1 MGFVKGVA
9 WGDFNNDVRPD
20 LYVSVKGGRNHLF
33 RNDGARN
40 PKHPAL
46 EQWNFTDVTE
56 QAGVAEQRETFATWF
71 FDFDND
77 GWPDIFVS
85 GYSASSMQDVGAFEL
100 GKPFHAE
107 LPCLYRNNHDGT
119 FTDVSRAMHLDRVIL
134 AMGADFGDLDNDGW
148 LDIYLGTGEPSYQAL
163 LPNRMFRNNAGKSF
177 QDVTTSGGFGHLQK
191 GHGIAI
197 GDIENDGNEDVFA
210 KMGGAFPGDV
220 YQSALFRNPGH
231 GNHWITLVLE
241 GVKSNRA
248 AFGARIRVTTHGI
261 GGKREVYRTVGYG
274 SSFAGNPLRQHIG
287 LGKAEIA
294 DEISVSWPTS
304 HTTQIFRGAAAD
316 RIYRIREGDREL
328 HPETMKPALISGKP
342 MPMKDMEMH
351 P

>member
-1 MGFVKGVA
+1 
-9 WGDFNNDVRPD
+9 
-20 LYVSVKGGRNHLF
+20 
-33 RNDGARN
+33 
-40 PKHPAL
+40 
-46 EQWNFTDVTE
+46 
-56 QAGVAEQRETFATWF
+56 
-71 FDFDND
+71 
-77 GWPDIFVS
+77 
-85 GYSASSMQDVGAFEL
+85 
-100 GKPFHAE
+100 
-107 LPCLYRNNHDGT
+107 
-119 FTDVSRAMHLDRVIL
+119 
-134 AMGADFGDLDNDGW
+134 
-148 LDIYLGTGEPSYQAL
+148 
-163 LPNRMFRNNAGKSF
+163 MFRNNFGKSF

-248 AFGARIRVTTHGI
+248 AFGARIRVTTKGT

-287 LGKAEIA
+287 LGKAKVA
-294 DEISVSWPTS
+294 DEISVFWPTS

-316 RIYRIREGDREL
+316 RMYRIREGDREL
-328 HPETMKPALISGKP
+328 HPETLKPALISGKP
-342 MPMKDMEMH
+342 MPMKEMEMH